1 MVSSIA
7 QCDLWQN
14 GLYFQAMLIS
24 TTAQKKREAVENRI
38 IIEDVL
44 E

>member
-1 MVSSIA
+1 MINSPA

-14 GLYFQAMLIS
+14 GLYYQAMLIS
-24 TTAQKKREAVENRI
+24 TTAQKKKRSGRNRI